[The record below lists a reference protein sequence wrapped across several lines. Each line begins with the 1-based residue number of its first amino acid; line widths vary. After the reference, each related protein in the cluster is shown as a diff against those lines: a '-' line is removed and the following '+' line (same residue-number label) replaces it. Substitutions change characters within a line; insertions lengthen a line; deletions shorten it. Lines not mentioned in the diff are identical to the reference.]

1 MDTSLATFFLVHH
14 DLFVESLYGFGSEEQ
29 KARLLDDAA
38 NLRTTGAFALTEPEH
53 GSDVAGGMETVAR
66 RVPGGGPDGGDTWVL
81 NGAKRWIGN
90 GTFCDYMLVWARDEA
105 GGAIRGFIVD
115 ATLPGVTRTRIEN
128 KIALRTVQNAD
139 IVLKDVQVAEADRFA
154 GINSFEDT
162 NELLRGSRIM
172 VAWQGVGQQLAAFDV
187 ARQYAVERQQFGR
200 PLAKFQLVQQ
210 QLVTMLGNAVASM
223 GMMVRIAQL
232 QDQGAA
238 DMPQVALA
246 KSYVSGRM
254 RETVAMG
261 RSLLGGNGIV
271 TDYRMA
277 KIFADAEAIYTY
289 EGSFE
294 INTLIVG
301 RAVTGRPRSSRPGA
315 GPDLEQPGFFLPGL
329 DPVVQAVVLHRH
341 GARAVRGKGAG
352 VVDRPVKSK
361 ITVRFPSGSTRGRAV
376 ETFRHSSVASPL
388 VSSWNVTVSAPSF
401 SSSACRWN
409 SWSLP
414 GSRNTSSPTER
425 WTPSTSGLAVPI
437 GTSTGSG

>member
-1 MDTSLATFFLVHH
+1 VTTGQPALPAVAANAVDSLPTADFFGFESLLSVPEQRKLGELREFLAAEIAPFATDWWNNAEFPAHILPKLAALELSAPAQRGYSHLFAGLVIAEMTRVDTSIATFFLVHH

-53 GSDVAGGMETVAR
+53 GSDVAGGMETRAR
-66 RVPGGGPDGGDTWVL
+66 RVPGSAADGGDAWIL

-105 GGAIRGFIVD
+105 DGAIRGFIVD
-115 ATLPGVTRTRIEN
+115 AALPGVTRSRIEN

-139 IVLKDVQVAEADRFA
+139 IVFRDVQVAEADRFA
-154 GINSFEDT
+154 GIGSFEDT

-172 VAWQGVGQQLAAFDV
+172 VAWQAVGQQLAAFDV
-187 ARQYAVERQQFGR
+187 ARQHAVERQQFGR
-200 PLAKFQLVQQ
+200 PLAKFQLIQQ

-232 QDQGAA
+232 QQEGTA
-238 DMPQVALA
+238 DMAQVALA
-246 KSYVSGRM
+246 KSYTSARM

-261 RSLLGGNGIV
+261 RSILGGNGIV

-301 RAVTGRPRSSRPGA
+301 RAVTG
-315 GPDLEQPGFFLPGL
+315 
-329 DPVVQAVVLHRH
+329 
-341 GARAVRGKGAG
+341 
-352 VVDRPVKSK
+352 
-361 ITVRFPSGSTRGRAV
+361 
-376 ETFRHSSVASPL
+376 
-388 VSSWNVTVSAPSF
+388 VSAI
-401 SSSACRWN
+401 
-409 SWSLP
+409 
-414 GSRNTSSPTER
+414 
-425 WTPSTSGLAVPI
+425 V
-437 GTSTGSG
+437 

>member
-1 MDTSLATFFLVHH
+1 MTGALPAAAGAQATAGLPTADFFDYESLLSAAEQAKLSELREFLATDVAPFACDWWNNAEFPAHILPKLAALELSAPAQRGYSHLFAGIIIAEMTRVDTSLATFFLVHH

-29 KARLLDDAA
+29 RARLLDDAA
-38 NLRTTGAFALTEPEH
+38 SLRTTGAFALTEPDH
-53 GSDVAGGMETVAR
+53 GSDVAGGMETRAR
-66 RVPGGGPDGGDTWVL
+66 RVPGVAADGGDAWLL

-105 GGAIRGFIVD
+105 DGGIRGFIVD
-115 ATLPGVTRTRIEN
+115 ATLPGVSRSRIEN

-139 IVLKDVQVAEADRFA
+139 ITFTDVRVAETDRFA
-154 GINSFEDT
+154 GISSFEDT

-172 VAWQGVGQQLAAFDV
+172 VAWQAVGQQLAAFDV
-187 ARQYAVERQQFGR
+187 ARQYAVERRQFGR

-232 QDQGAA
+232 QEQGAA

-246 KSYVSGRM
+246 KSYVSARM

-277 KIFADAEAIYTY
+277 KIFSDAEAIYTY

-294 INTLIVG
+294 INTLIAG
-301 RAVTGRPRSSRPGA
+301 RAVTG
-315 GPDLEQPGFFLPGL
+315 
-329 DPVVQAVVLHRH
+329 
-341 GARAVRGKGAG
+341 
-352 VVDRPVKSK
+352 
-361 ITVRFPSGSTRGRAV
+361 
-376 ETFRHSSVASPL
+376 
-388 VSSWNVTVSAPSF
+388 VSAI
-401 SSSACRWN
+401 
-409 SWSLP
+409 
-414 GSRNTSSPTER
+414 
-425 WTPSTSGLAVPI
+425 V
-437 GTSTGSG
+437 

>member
-1 MDTSLATFFLVHH
+1 MSRSAGGTAEDPTAGLPAADFFDFEALLNTRERKKLGELRDFLAREIAPYAGDWWNKAEFPAHILPKLAALELSAPAQRGYSNLFAGFVIAEMTRVDTSIATFFLVHH
-14 DLFVESLYGFGSEEQ
+14 DLFVESLYGFGSDEQ
-29 KARLLDDAA
+29 KARLLEDAA
-38 NLRTTGAFALTEPEH
+38 ALRTTGAFALTEPEH

-66 RVPGGGPDGGDTWVL
+66 RVPAAADNGLPDGGEHWVL

-105 GGAIRGFIVD
+105 DGAIRGFIVD
-115 ATLPGVTRTRIEN
+115 ATLPGVSRSRIEH

-139 IVLKDVQVAEADRFA
+139 IVFTDVLVREADRFA
-154 GINSFEDT
+154 GISSFEDT

-200 PLAKFQLVQQ
+200 PLAKFQLIQQ

-232 QDQGAA
+232 QDQGEA

-246 KSYVSGRM
+246 KSYVSARM
-254 RETVAMG
+254 RETVALG

-289 EGSFE
+289 EGSYE

-301 RAVTGRPRSSRPGA
+301 RAVTG
-315 GPDLEQPGFFLPGL
+315 
-329 DPVVQAVVLHRH
+329 
-341 GARAVRGKGAG
+341 
-352 VVDRPVKSK
+352 
-361 ITVRFPSGSTRGRAV
+361 
-376 ETFRHSSVASPL
+376 
-388 VSSWNVTVSAPSF
+388 VSAI
-401 SSSACRWN
+401 
-409 SWSLP
+409 
-414 GSRNTSSPTER
+414 
-425 WTPSTSGLAVPI
+425 V
-437 GTSTGSG
+437 